1 MYRNLHT
8 HMHTHRYASDLK
20 RLLCDTEIS
29 WTKATF
35 ESSYLFDQVR
45 HGNGSDEEKKVL
57 YTGYH

>member
-1 MYRNLHT
+1 
-8 HMHTHRYASDLK
+8 MHTHRYASDLK

-29 WTKATF
+29 WIKAAF